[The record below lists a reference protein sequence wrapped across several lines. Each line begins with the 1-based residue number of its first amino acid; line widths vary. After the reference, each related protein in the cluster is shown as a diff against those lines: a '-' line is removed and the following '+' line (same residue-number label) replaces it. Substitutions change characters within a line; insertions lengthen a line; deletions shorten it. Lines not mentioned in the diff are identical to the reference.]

1 MNCENRFE
9 DELLPDKVKRDRLY
23 DIYRGVLTEKQAE
36 IMDLF
41 YYDDL
46 TAVEIADNLGIS
58 RQAVHDTIK
67 KSEQAIVDWEA
78 RLGFFD
84 WIHRHELFLEE
95 LNSLGERRRDAEL
108 MELIEHY
115 TSELVQKNP

>member
-23 DIYRGVLTEKQAE
+23 DIYRAVLTEKQAE